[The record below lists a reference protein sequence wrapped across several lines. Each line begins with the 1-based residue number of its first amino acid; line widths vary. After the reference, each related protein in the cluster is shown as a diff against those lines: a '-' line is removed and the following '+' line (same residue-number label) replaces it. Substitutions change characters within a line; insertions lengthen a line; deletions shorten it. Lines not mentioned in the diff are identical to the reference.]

1 LQQSELLLTGRAL
14 LLDLVEPRSKMAAM
28 VLDPSPAFLQLRERN
43 RCCLIRVDQT
53 LDFTI
58 QPPELPLDPR
68 AFVLTGAVSREI
80 AAALLEVAGQIRT
93 VRYVENLPE
102 SGETA
107 ADQERR

>member
-1 LQQSELLLTGRAL
+1 MQQPELLLTGRAL

-68 AFVLTGAVSREI
+68 TF
-80 AAALLEVAGQIRT
+80 
-93 VRYVENLPE
+93 
-102 SGETA
+102 
-107 ADQERR
+107 